1 MFSNP
6 QRLVGRHA
14 ATRAL
19 FGRSGWLN
27 PDEVCASRS
36 HLYPSMVVN
45 VRHAAD
51 AVFLLFPEESS
62 IDLIPILL
70 TKGSCGFE
78 QPAGLPQVNCPGQ
91 ALR

>member
-1 MFSNP
+1 
-6 QRLVGRHA
+6 
-14 ATRAL
+14 
-19 FGRSGWLN
+19 
-27 PDEVCASRS
+27 
-36 HLYPSMVVN
+36 MVVN
-45 VRHAAD
+45 VPHAAD

-62 IDLIPILL
+62 IELIPILL